1 MYNILK
7 QQLQYL
13 PGVGPRKAMVLASEV
28 NIKTVGELLL
38 YFPYK
43 YVDRSIIY
51 KINQL
56 NDKMPFVQLKG
67 RITSFSEEGVGRSYR
82 LEAEFSDQTGSIRL
96 VWFQGVKY
104 IKKKLKTNT
113 DYILLGKPTL
123 FNFSYTITH
132 PEMEELSNPNR
143 EIEILGLHP
152 VYHTTEKMKRT
163 NISSKFLEN
172 LIVGLFKQI
181 DLNTIDETIPSDIR
195 SRYHLMPLAEAIFKT
210 HLPTS
215 MEDLPAA
222 QYRHKFEELF
232 FLQLGILSCVRRR
245 SVKYAGFR
253 FDRVGCFMSSF
264 YREKLPFQLTG
275 AQKRVMQEIR
285 NDLFS
290 GRQMNRLIQGDVGSG
305 KTIIAVMTML
315 LAADNGFQSCLMA
328 PTEILAE
335 QHFNHVSSLL
345 SNMGLNIALLTGA
358 IKNSRRKTLYEQL
371 KTGEIHIVIGTHAL
385 LEDTVSFKNLGC
397 AIIDEQHRF
406 GVEQRSKL
414 WHKNQSPPHI
424 LVMTATPIP
433 RTLAMTLYGDL
444 DVSIIDEL
452 PPGRKP
458 IQTHHVYENNMNSVY
473 KLVFNQLSLKRQVYI
488 VYPLIKESEKI
499 DLQDLEQGFETFRS
513 VFPNSIIGK
522 IHGQMKEDEKNE
534 IMQHFTS
541 GEIQILLSTTVIEV
555 GVNVPN
561 ASLMIIVNADRF
573 GLSQLHQLR
582 GRVGRGADQS
592 YCVLVT
598 KRKLSENTLKRMEV
612 MTTTNDGFLIAEE
625 DLRLRGPGDI
635 EGTRQSGLFMN
646 IKYSNLAHDAEILE
660 DARQAADYLINK
672 DPGHTSSQYL
682 STWNRLSQLRGETQD
697 YSVIS

>member
-13 PGVGPRKAMVLASEV
+13 PGVGPRRALVLASEA
-28 NIKTVGELLL
+28 NIKTVEDLLL

-51 KINQL
+51 KVSQL
-56 NDKMPFVQLKG
+56 SDKMPFVQLKG
-67 RITSFSEEGVGRSYR
+67 RITSLSEEGVGRSYR
-82 LEAEFSDQTGSIRL
+82 LEAVFSDPTGSIRL

-104 IKKKLKTNT
+104 IKKKLKTNVN
-113 DYILLGKPTL
+113 YILLGKPTL
-123 FNFSYTITH
+123 FNMSFTITH
-132 PEMEELSNPNR
+132 PEMEEVADTKR
-143 EIEILGLHP
+143 EVEILGLHP
-152 VYHTTEKMKRT
+152 VYHTTEKMKRA
-163 NISSKFLEN
+163 NVNSKFLEN
-172 LIVGLFKQI
+172 LIVSLFKQI
-181 DLNTIDETIPSDIR
+181 DLNTITETIPTDVR
-195 SRYHLMPLAEAIFKT
+195 SQYHLMPLSEAIFKT

-215 MEDLPAA
+215 MEELPAA

-232 FLQLGILSCVRRR
+232 FLQLGILSFVRSR
-245 SVKYAGFR
+245 SAKNAGFR
-253 FDRVGCFMSSF
+253 FDKVGRFMSCF

-335 QHFNHVSSLL
+335 QHFGHISSLL
-345 SNMGLNIALLTGA
+345 SDIGLNVALLTGA
-358 IKNSRRKTLYEQL
+358 IKNSRRKTVYEGL
-371 KTGEIHIVIGTHAL
+371 KTGEIQVVIGTHAL
-385 LEDTVSFKNLGC
+385 LEDTVAFKNLGC

-406 GVEQRSKL
+406 GVEQRSRL
-414 WHKNQSPPHI
+414 WHKNSTPPHI

-458 IQTHHVYENNMNSVY
+458 IQTHHVYENNIERVY
-473 KLVFNQLSLKRQVYI
+473 KLVSNQLALKRQVYI

-499 DLQDLEQGFETFRS
+499 DLQDLEQGFETVRS
-513 VFPNSIIGK
+513 VFPNTAVAK

-534 IMQHFTS
+534 IMQRFAS
-541 GEIQILLSTTVIEV
+541 GEIHILLSTTVIEV

-582 GRVGRGADQS
+582 GRVGRGGDQS
-592 YCVLVT
+592 YCILVT
-598 KRKLSENTLKRMEV
+598 KKKLSENTLRRMEV
-612 MTTTNDGFLIAEE
+612 MTTTNDGFVIAEE

-635 EGTRQSGLFMN
+635 EGTRQSGLFIN
-646 IKYSNLAHDAEILE
+646 IKYSNLAHDSNILE
-660 DARQAADYLINK
+660 EARHAAQSILQK
-672 DPGHTSSQYL
+672 DPDRTTAQYRAMW
-682 STWNRLSQLRGETQD
+682 SRLAQLRGENQD
-697 YSVIS
+697 WSNIS